1 MVAEKVVGMYFLYT
15 LCIYTYIHGTTNALF
30 YALISP
36 DKTTE
41 N

>member
-1 MVAEKVVGMYFLYT
+1 MVAEKVVSMYFFT

-36 DKTTE
+36 DKTIE